1 MKRAWLWIVLCAA
14 SVAAQNHPS
23 LLPLKV
29 GNRWV
34 LRNQATGAVTT
45 FEIASRGAFGCRRGV
60 YDLHITK
67 DDPANYWSPGKTE
80 EVHYYL
86 EVQRDGVIAS
96 PGAWSYDYQTGKAGL
111 TINMRTEKRGT
122 PPTNLILKP
131 GARDGE
137 VVRTHSFYLV
147 RYGARD
153 ASCLKAAPPRVV
165 AWKRNTWTTKFT
177 TEDVETPAYT
187 GRALC
192 ARYSEGT
199 DDVENNAEQWC
210 FALDKPLGLVQLT
223 NLHYHYMGVTY
234 DRPPMVLKLE
244 KAELK

>member
-1 MKRAWLWIVLCAA
+1 MVVLSAA
-14 SVAAQNHPS
+14 SLAAQSTPKS

-34 LRNQATGAVTT
+34 LRDQASGAVTT
-45 FEIASRGAFGCRRGV
+45 FEIKARGTFGCQKGV

-67 DDPANYWSPGKTE
+67 SDEAGYWAPGKSE

-86 EVQRDGVIAS
+86 QLRRDGSIAS
-96 PGAWSYDYQTGKAGL
+96 PGAWSYDYRQRKPGL
-111 TINMRTEKRGT
+111 TINTRTEKRGT

-131 GARDGE
+131 DARDGE
-137 VVRTHSFYLV
+137 EVRTHSTYLV

-153 ASCLKAAPPRVV
+153 AGCLKLAPPRVV
-165 AWKRNTWTTKFT
+165 AWEHSTWTTKFT
-177 TEDVETPAYT
+177 VEDVDTPAYR

-192 ARYSEGT
+192 ARYSEGS
-199 DDVENNAEQWC
+199 DEVENNAEQWC
-210 FALDKPLGLVQLT
+210 FALDQPLGLVQLT
-223 NLHYHYMGVTY
+223 NLHNHYQGVTY
-234 DRPPMVLKLE
+234 DHPPMVLKLE